1 VKWAL
6 LSLMVAATA
15 ASDLLQSHAMKRAGD
30 VTAGGARGLTRLLK
44 LIAQRRDLILSIA
57 LLAFS
62 FFAFMALVQAQPLS
76 FAVPASAG
84 SFIVETILAKLV
96 LKEHIGARRVAGT
109 LLVLGGVILVAR

>member
-1 VKWAL
+1 
-6 LSLMVAATA
+6 M
-15 ASDLLQSHAMKRAGD
+15 
-30 VTAGGARGLTRLLK
+30 
-44 LIAQRRDLILSIA
+44 ILSIA

>member
-1 VKWAL
+1 MKWAL
-6 LSLMVAATA
+6 LSLMIGATA
-15 ASDLLQSHAMKRAGD
+15 ASDLLQSHAMKREGD
-30 VTAGGARGLTRLLK
+30 VTEGGNALTRLVK
-44 LIAQRRDLILSIA
+44 LIAQRRDLILSIG

-62 FFAFMALVQAQPLS
+62 FFAFMALVQAEPLS

-84 SFIVETILAKLV
+84 SFIVETILAKVV

>member
-1 VKWAL
+1 MKWAL
-6 LSLMVAATA
+6 LSLMVGATA
-15 ASDLLQSHAMKRAGD
+15 ASDLLQSHSMKREGD
-30 VTAGGARGLTRLLK
+30 ITEGGSGLARLLK
-44 LIAQRRDLILSIA
+44 LIAHRRDLILSIA

-62 FFAFMALVQAQPLS
+62 FFAFMALVQAEPLS

-96 LKEHIGARRVAGT
+96 LKEQIGARRMAGT

>member
-1 VKWAL
+1 VRWAL
-6 LSLMVAATA
+6 LSLMIGATA
-15 ASDLLQSHAMKRAGD
+15 ASDLLQSHAMKSEGD
-30 VTAGGARGLTRLLK
+30 VTAGGRGLTRLFQ
-44 LIAQRRDLILSIA
+44 LIAMRRDLILSIA

-62 FFAFMALVQAQPLS
+62 FFAFMALVQAEPLS

>member
-1 VKWAL
+1 MKWAL
-6 LSLMVAATA
+6 LGLMIAATA

-30 VTAGGARGLTRLLK
+30 VTEGGSGLTRLLK
-44 LIAQRRDLILSIA
+44 LIARQRDLILSIA

-62 FFAFMALVQAQPLS
+62 FFAFMALVQAEPLS

-96 LKEHIGARRVAGT
+96 LKERIGARRLAGT

>member
-6 LSLMVAATA
+6 LSLMIAATA
-15 ASDLLQSHAMKRAGD
+15 ASDLLQSHAMKREGD
-30 VTAGGARGLTRLLK
+30 VTAGARGLTRLLK

-96 LKEHIGARRVAGT
+96 LKERIGARRVAGT
-109 LLVLGGVILVAR
+109 LLVLAGVILVAR

>member
-6 LSLMVAATA
+6 LSLMVGATA
-15 ASDLLQSHAMKRAGD
+15 ASDLLQSHAMKREGD
-30 VTAGGARGLTRLLK
+30 VTEGGSGLTRLLK

-62 FFAFMALVQAQPLS
+62 FFAFMALVQAEPLS

-96 LKEHIGARRVAGT
+96 LKEHIGGRRIAGT